1 MVVPFQWIAMITALR
16 QAQVAR
22 EGMRS
27 QVATPQ
33 MRDAATVDYA
43 RALDLIFEAL
53 DGMMEAGVLSRI
65 AGLLH
70 KPERR

>member
-1 MVVPFQWIAMITALR
+1 MVPFQWMAMITALR

-22 EGMRS
+22 EGMRNPG
-27 QVATPQ
+27 ATLQ
-33 MRDAATVDYA
+33 MRDASTVDYA

-53 DGMMEAGVLSRI
+53 DAMMEAGVLSKI
-65 AGLLH
+65 ASFLH

>member
-27 QVATPQ
+27 VATSQ